1 MPHEKIKQIKKA
13 IAKKESAIIAFSGGV
28 DSATIAALAYEALG
42 ERALAITAESVIF
55 PEREL
60 KTAVSTAREIG
71 IPHQIVSFDELEK
84 PGFAGNT
91 RDRCYH
97 CKKALLRTLIGIA
110 DTRGFNVVLEGTN
123 ASEIQEHR
131 PGRKA
136 IVEAGERVFTPFTE
150 FRVTKDEVRQ
160 IAREIGLSVA
170 DKPSMTCLSTRFPY
184 GQLITRNGL
193 VRVGAAEDF
202 LFSLGF
208 TQLRVRD
215 HSDRSS
221 IACVE
226 IMPSEFDRGLRE
238 RERIVSHFKQLGFD
252 YVTLDIEGF
261 RSGSMDEV
269 L

>member
-1 MPHEKIKQIKKA
+1 MQEKIELIKKA
-13 IAKKESAIIAFSGGV
+13 IAKKDSAIIAFSGGV
-28 DSATIAALAYEALG
+28 DSATLAALAYEALG
-42 ERALAITAESVIF
+42 ERALAVTANSETFS
-55 PEREL
+55 EREL
-60 KTAVSTAREIG
+60 KAAVSTAREIG
-71 IPHQIVSFDELEK
+71 IPNQIVHFDELEE
-84 PGFAGNT
+84 PGFAENT

-97 CKKALLRTLIGIA
+97 CKKGLLRTLIGIA
-110 DTRGFNVVLEGTN
+110 DKEGFNVVLEGTN
-123 ASEIQEHR
+123 ASEIQGHR

-136 IVEAGERVFTPFTE
+136 IVEAGGRVFTPFTE
-150 FRVTKDEVRQ
+150 FGVTKDEVRQ

-170 DKPSMTCLSTRFPY
+170 DKPSMACLSSRFPY
-184 GQLITRNGL
+184 GQLITRDGL
-193 VRVGAAEDF
+193 TRVGAAEDF

-221 IACVE
+221 IARIE
-226 IMPSEFDRGLRE
+226 IMPSEFDKFLQE
-238 RERIVSHFKQLGFD
+238 RERIVSHLKQLGFD